1 MSKIKDKTLWCIGS
15 DRLFDQKERY
25 SVDYYDGF
33 MYSDC
38 GHIILGVSN
47 KECGEY
53 SPLYTHLSDD
63 MIVDVRYTIGL
74 IKSLENNF

>member
-1 MSKIKDKTLWCIGS
+1 MKKIKDRTLWCIGS
-15 DRLFDQKERY
+15 DRLLNQKERY
-25 SVDYYDGF
+25 GVEYYDGF

-47 KECGEY
+47 KERGGH

-63 MIVDVRYTIGL
+63 MIVDVKYTVGL
-74 IKSLENNF
+74 LKSLENNF